1 MTWDALLSACSHED
15 PIVLVARQRL
25 RIEVA
30 ANHARVATAFIRR
43 KIFSQ
48 IRNFFPSWMFT
59 GRTNGFAGREPMITW
74 ATIVTL
80 ATGAIAYFGSV
91 DPYSLLLGLAELGGV
106 IALFALVCA
115 AEAFN

>member
-1 MTWDALLSACSHED
+1 
-15 PIVLVARQRL
+15 
-25 RIEVA
+25 
-30 ANHARVATAFIRR
+30 
-43 KIFSQ
+43 
-48 IRNFFPSWMFT
+48 
-59 GRTNGFAGREPMITW
+59 MITW